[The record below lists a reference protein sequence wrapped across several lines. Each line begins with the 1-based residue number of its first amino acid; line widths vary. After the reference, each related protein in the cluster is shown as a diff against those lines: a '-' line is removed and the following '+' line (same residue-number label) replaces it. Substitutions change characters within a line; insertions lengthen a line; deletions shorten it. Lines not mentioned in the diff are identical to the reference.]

1 MGVKMFNYIT
11 ATMVGI
17 FQIILSI
24 SLICRKKN
32 KIAIVSE
39 LISSLALLFV
49 LNDFSFVLKNM
60 FFLQIVFVEYL
71 FVKIFLVF
79 FMLVARYYCF
89 YKIRKICREKKKI
102 EIKERK
108 FIHLIRNVEYW
119 PKLKLGIPSKANK
132 VDKKTNIKFDSRGF
146 PIFKS
151 YYTVKLK
158 RKDLKEGRE
167 RHFYIANTTLYKD
180 KSPKSRIKAKLRRKQ
195 VKQLSQGCTPE
206 GYTWHHH
213 QDTGVLQLVDEK
225 IHAKTWHYGGYSIW
239 GGK

>member
-1 MGVKMFNYIT
+1 MIDYIT

-24 SLICRKKN
+24 NLIIRKRN
-32 KIAIVSE
+32 KIATVSE
-39 LISSLALLFV
+39 VFSSVVLILILS
-49 LNDFSFVLKNM
+49 DFSIDLGNICIIP
-60 FFLQIVFVEYL
+60 IVICEYL
-71 FVKIFLVF
+71 LVKLFLVI
-79 FMLVARYYCF
+79 FMIIARYYCF
-89 YKIRKICREKKKI
+89 YKVVRLCSEKPKAKS
-102 EIKERK
+102 KNHK
-108 FIHLIRNVEYW
+108 YLNLIRNIEYW

-132 VDKKTNIKFDSRGF
+132 IDKKTNIRFDSNGF

-151 YYTVKLK
+151 YYTVKLN
-158 RKDLKEGRE
+158 RKDFKESRE
-167 RHFYIANTTLYKD
+167 RHFYIANRTLYKD
-180 KSPKSRIKAKLRRKQ
+180 KSPNSRIKAKLRRKQ
-195 VKQLSQGCTPE
+195 IKQLSQGCTPD